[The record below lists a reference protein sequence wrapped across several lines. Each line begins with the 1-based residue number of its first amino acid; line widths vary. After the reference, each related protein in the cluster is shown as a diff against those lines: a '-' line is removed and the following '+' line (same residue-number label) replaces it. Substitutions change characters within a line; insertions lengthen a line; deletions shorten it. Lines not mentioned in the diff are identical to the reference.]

1 MKLFKEQIRIPD
13 FAWLF
18 NRRKQRKFI
27 VLHKNFAGTDKTFR
41 VESYSILEVNSK
53 EPIKINYETMEELI
67 ETKSLEIL

>member
-13 FAWLF
+13 YAWLF
-18 NRRKQRKFI
+18 NRREQRKFI
-27 VLHKNFAGTDKTFR
+27 VLHKNFAGMDKTFR

-53 EPIKINYETMEELI
+53 EAIKITYEIMEELI